1 MAMGSAQPPSEMNTR
16 NIPRGK
22 GGRYVRLTTYHH
34 TVPLSRNIGALTL
47 LDPSGPAWPVTGVLY
62 LYHPVTSDP
71 KGSRG
76 VTVLS
81 NFDKNFIQQ
90 GVKLLKLLLLNY
102 RKTDEKGISCH
113 YAGVN

>member
-1 MAMGSAQPPSEMNTR
+1 M
-16 NIPRGK
+16 
-22 GGRYVRLTTYHH
+22 
-34 TVPLSRNIGALTL
+34 
-47 LDPSGPAWPVTGVLY
+47 
-62 LYHPVTSDP
+62 TSDP

-76 VTVLS
+76 VTVFS

-113 YAGVN
+113 YAGAN